1 MFVFKIPLTR
11 TAKGQAIIS
20 KIKLF
25 FSINTWHKNT
35 KVIAGVICISKGSV
49 HLIKNLNGLSL
60 QAIVFWLMNY
70 SWTSLLI
77 AGRILR
83 RVYSS
88 KYSISKTKVVAHLF
102 VWHSVNTCLSGV
114 TWATVTSDFADLL
127 YGWWKKFR
135 ASYMIE
141 KSMQFEHTE
150 PRKYNANHP
159 QAKQHPNAHK
169 NHSTLVTFALFG
181 FGSKTN

>member
-102 VWHSVNTCLSGV
+102 V
-114 TWATVTSDFADLL
+114 
-127 YGWWKKFR
+127 
-135 ASYMIE
+135 
-141 KSMQFEHTE
+141 
-150 PRKYNANHP
+150 
-159 QAKQHPNAHK
+159 
-169 NHSTLVTFALFG
+169 
-181 FGSKTN
+181 